1 MQEREAM
8 KGVRM
13 LLCLSALVMVVGYGF
28 INWDSAFKLLF
39 QVPVIG
45 LVVGYN
51 FPPSDY
57 RSPRMDV
64 PLSKERADVRFSL
77 KYKGR
82 HEVDIVGCN
91 VNPWDQSML
100 GLKMTV
106 RDASGTALYHSVISN
121 EVALLSFDEHG
132 RQYMRFCY
140 AVLDVPKDLPADAPL
155 SFSFS
160 CFGNYEAFRQSN
172 PDARI
177 VLRKVIDK

>member
-1 MQEREAM
+1 M
-8 KGVRM
+8 KCVRM
-13 LLCLSALVMVVGYGF
+13 LLCLSALVLFVGHGF
-28 INWDSAFKLLF
+28 IKWDSAFKFLS

-45 LVVGYN
+45 LVIGYN
-51 FPPSDY
+51 FLPSDY
-57 RSPRMDV
+57 RSPRIDV
-64 PLSKERADVRFSL
+64 PLSKERADVRFSI

-91 VNPWDQSML
+91 VNPWNQSML

-106 RDASGTALYHSVISN
+106 MDAKGKTLYHSVISN

-132 RQYMRFCY
+132 ERYMRFCY

-172 PDARI
+172 PEARI

>member
-8 KGVRM
+8 KGIRM
-13 LLCLSALVMVVGYGF
+13 LLCLSVLVLF
-28 INWDSAFKLLF
+28 IGCCFIKWDSAFKFLS

-45 LVVGYN
+45 LVIGYN

-57 RSPRMDV
+57 RSPRIDV
-64 PLSKERADVRFSL
+64 PLSKEHIDVRFSI

-91 VNPWDQSML
+91 VNPWNQSML

-106 RDASGTALYHSVISN
+106 RDVNGTALYHSVISN

-140 AVLDVPKDLPADAPL
+140 AVLDVPKDLHADAPL